1 MKTKFLVSKNFY
13 NRLKFIRK
21 IKGKKI
27 AIYNIESDLLKEFDL
42 CIDMHKLMKGD
53 YYLENLALCDG
64 TTTIVLIDVLIK
76 HGIYVHPFGKIFSF
90 CEQAKETLI
99 IDTFAFKW
107 DEKQI
112 VRPFLFIDP
121 SILGSSMINF
131 YESKNNVIEN
141 YYPRIKNFIKMD
153 VAIIEIEEIKYNPT
167 QEELTGYDAL
177 KQQLIMDEK
186 RPKTKIVTE
195 LIKYVDNLESK
206 RNAISNYFDTYPKSN
221 ILFGPNINTAIIQSN
236 NSRIKFKIY
245 ELLQNEKISK
255 LVFLSSGIFGAD
267 EIELNK
273 TKQAIERHNILV
285 KLFYGY

>member
-1 MKTKFLVSKNFY
+1 MKTKFLVSKNFE
-13 NRLKFIRK
+13 NRLNFIRK

-53 YYLENLALCDG
+53 YYLENLALCNG
-64 TTTIVLIDVLIK
+64 ETTVVLIDVLIK
-76 HGIYVHPFGKIFSF
+76 HGVYVHPFGKIFSF

-131 YESKNNVIEN
+131 YESENNVIEN
-141 YYPRIKNFIKMD
+141 YYTRIKEYIQMD
-153 VAIIEIEEIKYNPT
+153 VAPIEIKVIHYTPTDEEIIGYN
-167 QEELTGYDAL
+167 AL

-186 RPKTKIVTE
+186 QPKTKIVTS
-195 LIKYVDNLESK
+195 LIKYVDGLQSRRFATLKVSSDSILIESNK
-206 RNAISNYFDTYPKSN
+206 PKN
-221 ILFGPNINTAIIQSN
+221 
-236 NSRIKFKIY
+236 KFLIY
-245 ELLQNEKISK
+245 EILRDENVKKIT
-255 LVFLSSGIFGAD
+255 FLSSDIFGAD

-273 TKQAIERHNILV
+273 TKQAIERHNELIRL
-285 KLFYGY
+285 LNGN